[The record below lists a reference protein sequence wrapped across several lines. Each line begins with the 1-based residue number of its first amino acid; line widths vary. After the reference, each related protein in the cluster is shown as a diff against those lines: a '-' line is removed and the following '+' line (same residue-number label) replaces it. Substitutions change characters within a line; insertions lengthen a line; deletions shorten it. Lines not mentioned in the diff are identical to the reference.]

1 MTDFD
6 FAGLDFCIGVVR
18 GARSFRLDDSG
29 MLTGIVYR
37 QVWTPGEN
45 IATCRK
51 LETFLPESRLQFE
64 RNNPQDT
71 RYQTAPCH
79 SMISC
84 RHGFYAYYVESSD
97 FPTTNGI
104 RAMIE
109 GYGEV
114 VIGTRGFRAM
124 KARIVALQ
132 TTESAS
138 LEAISQNYAE
148 IPLFTTF
155 EQMTAEFPPDISERS
170 TK

>member
-1 MTDFD
+1 MTDLD
-6 FAGLDFCIGVVR
+6 FAGLDFCAGVVR

-45 IATCRK
+45 LAICRK
-51 LETFLPESRLQFE
+51 LETFLPASRLQFE

-71 RYQTAPCH
+71 RYQTGPND
-79 SMISC
+79 SMMTC

-132 TTESAS
+132 TTDSAS
-138 LEAISQNYAE
+138 LEAISQHYAE

-155 EQMTAEFPPDISERS
+155 EQMIAEFPPDVSEKG
-170 TK
+170 TE